1 MVEGFGVGG
10 SQERGRWLER
20 ALARIVWAAAGAVG
34 IGAGKEGARE
44 GAGVGMVE
52 EEEVVVVVVV
62 AAAEGGGCWMGV

>member
-20 ALARIVWAAAGAVG
+20 ALARMVWAAAGAEG
-34 IGAGKEGARE
+34 KGAGKEGARE
-44 GAGVGMVE
+44 GSGVGMVE
-52 EEEVVVVVVV
+52 EEEEEVVVV